1 MKIINHLLCMDDDK
15 PCAFAKTPNQGGA
28 ITPQYLV
35 IHFTASHS
43 AQVAINWLTNPD
55 AKASAHVVIARD
67 GTITQLVPFNQEAW
81 HAGKSHWDGHDGLN
95 HLSLGIELDNAGKL
109 TRKGSKW
116 VDWTGKEI
124 PDSEVREATH
134 KNETEKAGW
143 HVYGEKQLEAV
154 RELAALLVQTYKLKD
169 VIGHEDI
176 APGRKT
182 DPGPLFPLQELRAQL
197 VGHTAERPPA
207 IYQAMSTL
215 RIHSAAALDAP
226 TVPGSPLPQ
235 GTKVAVL
242 SKQGVWCHV
251 DVLQPVNGHEHLQGW
266 VHEQYLQCCI

>member
-1 MKIINHLLCMDDDK
+1 MKIVNHLLCMDDGT
-15 PCAFAKTPNQGGA
+15 PCAFAHSPNQGGA

-43 AQVAINWLTNPD
+43 AKVAIDWLTNPES
-55 AKASAHVVIARD
+55 KASAHVVIARD
-67 GTITQLVPFNQEAW
+67 GTITQLVPFNLEAW
-81 HAGKSHWDGHDGLN
+81 HAGKSHWDGHEGLN

-109 TRKGSKW
+109 TRQGSKW
-116 VDWTGKEI
+116 VDWTGKQI
-124 PDSEVREATH
+124 PDAEVQEATH

-143 HVYGEKQLEAV
+143 HTFTEAQLKAA
-154 RELAALLVQTYKLKD
+154 RELAALLVQTYGLKD

-182 DPGPLFPLQELRAQL
+182 DPGPTFPLKELRGQL
-197 VGHTAERPPA
+197 VGRAEEHPPA
-207 IYQAMSTL
+207 VHQVTTTL
-215 RIHSAAALDAP
+215 KIHEAAGTEKP

-242 SKQGVWCHV
+242 AREGDWCRV
-251 DVLQPVNGHEHLQGW
+251 DVLQPVNGHEELHGW
-266 VHEQYLQCCI
+266 VHGNYLQRIS